1 MISHRAVLEEGPK
14 SGVNKIQGILKEKVL
29 LLNQNTLRKIAWNA
43 PVWQRPIKVDTY
55 LVTLRFFT
63 FEFCVKL
70 LFLLVSLTEITKI
83 FWTEYL

>member
-14 SGVNKIQGILKEKVL
+14 SGVNKIQGLLKEKVL
-29 LLNQNTLRKIAWNA
+29 LLNQNTLRKIAWSA
-43 PVWQRPIKVDTY
+43 VWQRPIKVDTY